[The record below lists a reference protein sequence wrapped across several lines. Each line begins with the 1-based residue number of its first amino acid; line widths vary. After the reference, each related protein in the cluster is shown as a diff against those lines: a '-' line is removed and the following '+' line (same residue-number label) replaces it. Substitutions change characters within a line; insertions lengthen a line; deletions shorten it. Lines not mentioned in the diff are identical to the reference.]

1 MDNRHAT
8 VLIIEDNQE
17 VRENLAEIL
26 DLYGYRT
33 RTAANGLEGAKL
45 AIEHLPDIILC
56 DIMMPELDG
65 FGVLNL
71 LAGNDR
77 TAAIPFVFITA
88 RTEAADVRRGM
99 NLGADDYITKPFYKD
114 ELLQVVRTRLK
125 KAALRSAE
133 AAAESVPA
141 ASPPHLSDPQ
151 RGMRKLEEAFATYGT
166 QRTYGAGDTLVREG
180 EYPHCVYRVT
190 EGRVHLSRT
199 HEYGRDYII
208 AELGPGELFGI
219 PSVLER
225 SPLHY
230 TARAAASGGC
240 TCVLLPTA
248 RLLTLINT
256 DRSVTEALMHV
267 LAGRVVRHSEHLVNQ
282 AYDSVRRRTA
292 LVLCDLSERYGDEPI
307 VLSRE
312 ELAQMVGST
321 KESVI
326 RALSDFKRD
335 QLLQTEGRLI
345 RIVAPSALRSLLV

>member
-1 MDNRHAT
+1 MKDEPAH

-26 DLYGYRT
+26 DLYGYQT
-33 RTAANGLEGAKL
+33 STAADGLQGAKL
-45 AIEHLPDIILC
+45 AIQQPPDIILC
-56 DIMMPELDG
+56 DVMMPELDG

-71 LAGNDR
+71 LSDNER

-88 RTEAADVRRGM
+88 RTEVEDIRRGM

-114 ELLQVVRTRLK
+114 ELLQVIRTRLR
-125 KAALRSAE
+125 KAAVRATTEPAVQPTPTIHLSEPERGMDHLE
-133 AAAESVPA
+133 AAFTTDGRPRRYE
-141 ASPPHLSDPQ
+141 ASSCI
-151 RGMRKLEEAFATYGT
+151 
-166 QRTYGAGDTLVREG
+166 VREG
-180 EYPHCVYRVT
+180 EYPHFVYRVT

-225 SPLHY
+225 TPFHY
-230 TARAAASGGC
+230 TARAAAEQTVC
-240 TCVLLPTA
+240 QLLPITK
-248 RLLTLINT
+248 LTELINT
-256 DRSVTEALMHV
+256 DRSVTEALMHL
-267 LAGRVVRHSEHLVNQ
+267 LANRVVRRSEQLVNQ

-292 LVLCDLSERYGDEPI
+292 LVLCDLHERYGEHPI
-307 VLSRE
+307 LLSRE

-335 QLLQTEGRLI
+335 DLLQTEGRSI
-345 RIVAPSALRSLLV
+345 RITDPGALRGLLV